1 MSKVSHG
8 ELDAMIQAQQKLL
21 DNIENLEKQ
30 APRNMSFTARAA
42 RAFSNNK
49 AGAGVLVM
57 LASCTVMSLNMLSNK
72 REYQMKKDELDEA
85 LKLSERARV
94 RAVKEAEASEAKVQ
108 HLQRDILTEIRTGG
122 WGMAARIEKLVSQ
135 GGEGSVTNETAPT
148 QKIAPKMV

>member
-1 MSKVSHG
+1 LNAARAAAAGGIPHFFNMVSTQPPSDMSKVSHG

-72 REYQMKKDELDEA
+72 REYQARPLPPRLDA
-85 LKLSERARV
+85 GRRSLDAGRDLSAEFHLV
-94 RAVKEAEASEAKVQ
+94 R
-108 HLQRDILTEIRTGG
+108 
-122 WGMAARIEKLVSQ
+122 
-135 GGEGSVTNETAPT
+135 
-148 QKIAPKMV
+148 